1 MEAIILAG
9 GFGTRLSQVVRD
21 VPKPMADVAGRPFLE
36 YILDCLIQQG
46 VDRIVLAVHYKK
58 ECILRHFGE
67 HYRGVQILY
76 SVEETPLFTGG
87 AIKKALSLCN
97 EDFVWV
103 VNGDTHF
110 EVPME
115 KMMCWAAEKQT
126 SVTIA
131 VKKMNN
137 FSRYGRIMI
146 NGSGIITSFCEKE
159 FCETGYING
168 GVYYLKRI
176 ILEGCPEKFSME
188 NECFPVLL
196 KQRDI
201 SAFESHGYFID
212 IGIPEDYQRAQKHF
226 CIGD

>member
-1 MEAIILAG
+1 
-9 GFGTRLSQVVRD
+9 
-21 VPKPMADVAGRPFLE
+21 MADVAGRPFLE

-115 KMMCWAAEKQT
+115 KMMCWAAEKAN
-126 SVTIA
+126 IG
-131 VKKMNN
+131 NN
-137 FSRYGRIMI
+137 
-146 NGSGIITSFCEKE
+146 CCK
-159 FCETGYING
+159 
-168 GVYYLKRI
+168 
-176 ILEGCPEKFSME
+176 E
-188 NECFPVLL
+188 NEQFFKIWKNHDKRKRDYYVLL
-196 KQRDI
+196 
-201 SAFESHGYFID
+201 
-212 IGIPEDYQRAQKHF
+212 
-226 CIGD
+226 